1 MSRIT
6 ASDRLQRLLALVP
19 WVAANDGPTLREV
32 CDRFEITERE
42 LLADL
47 QLVSMVGLP
56 PYTPDELFDV
66 VVEDCRVWIHLLPS
80 FRRSLRLTPEQALT
94 LVAAGASLAAVP
106 GADPDG
112 PLARGLAKLA
122 DTLGVDPDEVVDVD
136 LGQASADI
144 LQTLREASA
153 EHRRV
158 RVDYYSYGR
167 DERTERDIDPY
178 RVYADQGQWYV
189 VAYDHLRAEE
199 RLFRVDRVLE
209 ASLLE
214 TTFEPP
220 LEAPELAIY
229 APDARARR
237 VVLDLDPAAG
247 WVIETYP
254 VEEVQEESGGAI
266 RVTLAISA
274 LPWLERLLLSLGPL
288 ATLVE
293 PLDDPELADARRCAA
308 SRILARYRSAV
319 PSAGR
324 D

>member
-19 WVAANDGPTLREV
+19 WVASNNGPTLREV
-32 CDRFEITERE
+32 CDRFEITERD

-66 VVEDCRVWIHLLPS
+66 VVEDSRVWVHVLPS
-80 FRRSLRLTPEQALT
+80 FRRSLRLTPEQALA

-122 DTLGVDPDEVVDVD
+122 ASLGVDQDEAVDVD
-136 LGQASADI
+136 LGQAAADV
-144 LQTLREASA
+144 LQTLRDASA

-158 RVDYYSYGR
+158 RIDYYSYGR

-178 RVYADQGQWYV
+178 RVYADQGRWYV
-189 VAYDHLRAEE
+189 VAFDHLRAEE
-199 RLFRVDRVLE
+199 RLFRVDRVV
-209 ASLLE
+209 AAV
-214 TTFEPP
+214 P
-220 LEAPELAIY
+220 LEATFDPPTEAPDLAIY
-229 APDARARR
+229 APDAAARR
-237 VVLDLDPAAG
+237 VVLELDAAAG

-254 VEEVQEESGGAI
+254 IDAVEEINDSAI

-274 LPWLERLLLSLGPL
+274 LPWLERLLLGLGSH
-288 ATLVE
+288 AKLVS
-293 PLDDPELADARRCAA
+293 PLDDPELASARERAA
-308 SRILARYRSAV
+308 SRVLSRYRGAV

>member
-19 WVAANDGPTLREV
+19 WVADNDGPKLREV

-66 VVEDCRVWIHLLPS
+66 VVEEGRVWVHLLPS
-80 FRRSLRLTPEQALT
+80 FRRSLRLTPEQALS

-106 GADPDG
+106 GADPGG

-122 DTLGVDPDEVVDVD
+122 ATLGVDSDEVVDVD
-136 LGQASADI
+136 LGQASADV
-144 LQTLREASA
+144 LRTLREASA
-153 EHRRV
+153 EQRRV
-158 RVDYYSYGR
+158 RIDYYSYGR

-178 RVYADQGQWYV
+178 RVYADQGQWYA
-189 VAYDHLRAEE
+189 VAFDHLRSEE
-199 RLFRVDRVLE
+199 RLFRVDRVVE
-209 ASLLE
+209 AFLLDE
-214 TTFEPP
+214 VFERP
-220 LEAPELAIY
+220 LDAPELAIY
-229 APDARARR
+229 APDPGARR
-237 VVLDLDPAAG
+237 VVLELDSAAG

-254 VEEVQEESGGAI
+254 IEAVEEATGGAI

-274 LPWLERLLLSLGPL
+274 IPWLERLLLSLGPH
-288 ATLVE
+288 ATLVS
-293 PLDDPELADARRCAA
+293 PLDDPDLADARERAA
-308 SRILARYRSAV
+308 SRILARYRGAV
-319 PSAGR
+319 PSPSR